1 MALLFAGMAVVAS
14 TGATGAHN
22 GIVDLVI
29 TPPIVAPG
37 AEIAIQGGALWTELP
52 VEVTL
57 VHQDGG
63 SRPIASGMTAGD
75 GSLYMTA
82 VLPTD
87 IPDGPYQVIVTNP
100 YGEATHGAVIV
111 RSDVPTLPIAI
122 GVVVIALV
130 GLVLLRLA
138 TGRSRRAT
146 RPADEPPPPTA

>member
-1 MALLFAGMAVVAS
+1 MALVVAGMAVVAS
-14 TGATGAHN
+14 IGATVAHN

-29 TPPIVAPG
+29 TPPVVAPG

-52 VEVTL
+52 IEVTL

-63 SRPIASGMTAGD
+63 SRHIATGMTAGD

-111 RSDVPTLPIAI
+111 RSDLPTLPIAI
-122 GVVVIALV
+122 AVVAIALV
-130 GLVLLRLA
+130 GLVVLRLA
-138 TGRSRRAT
+138 TGRSRGT
-146 RPADEPPPPTA
+146 TPPAQEPPPPTA

>member
-1 MALLFAGMAVVAS
+1 MAVVAS
-14 TGATGAHN
+14 TGATLAHN
-22 GIVDLVI
+22 GIIDVVI

-37 AEIAIQGGALWTELP
+37 GEIAIQGGALWTELP

-63 SRPIASGMTAGD
+63 SQHIATGMTAGD

-82 VLPTD
+82 VLPAD

-122 GVVVIALV
+122 GVVAIALV
-130 GLVLLRLA
+130 GVVVLRVA
-138 TGRSRRAT
+138 SGRSRGAT
-146 RPADEPPPPTA
+146 PPAHEPPPPTA